1 MLKIVLGNFEIELKI
16 SEIIQ
21 YINKYKRFIIFGITV
36 LFFPL
41 ILGDLFVFYE
51 LNFSINDYLNLIVNE
66 YIYKSLT
73 VFFLG
78 IGIISLMIYLIN
90 YIITDTISNIN
101 FREINLKRRS
111 VKYLYIKRIFIKS
124 FKTIFLITSY
134 FFSLIIILIFISSF
148 ELFRSL
154 FLISLLLFLLNLFFI
169 SYIYKKLFEIDN
181 NFKDIDNNIINSINS
196 NNFFIIVG
204 SIIVS
209 LCILSFIFGFIGYF
223 IKELLT
229 IYIMIIN
236 IILLFFIFI
245 FIVFNFL
252 IELNILKN
260 LQLKK
265 NNVIDNSSKI
275 SKRFFLLFLLVSAYY
290 FLLNTNTNSF
300 INKIVNDKSTFIDFS
315 INLMLNQGLIQRTN
329 QPFEV
334 LTKKSND
341 NLTLLTENITI
352 PSNND
357 NYVSSYIEISKTQ
370 FLYFVRKRKT
380 SIIDIYLISKEK
392 EKYLLI
398 KRERKEIN

>member
-16 SEIIQ
+16 SEIIP
-21 YINKYKRFIIFGITV
+21 YINKYKRFLIFGIIT

-41 ILGDLFVFYE
+41 ILGDLFIFYE

-66 YIYKSLT
+66 YIFKSLI

-101 FREINLKRRS
+101 FREINLKRRN
-111 VKYLYIKRIFIKS
+111 VKYLRIRKIFIKS
-124 FKTIFLITSY
+124 FKIIFLITSY
-134 FFSLIIILIFISSF
+134 FLSLIIILIFISSF

-154 FLISLLLFLLNLFFI
+154 FFISLLLFLSNLFFI
-169 SYIYKKLFEIDN
+169 SYMYKKLFEIDN
-181 NFKDIDNNIINSINS
+181 NFKYVDNNIINSINS
-196 NNFFIIVG
+196 NNFFIIVV

-209 LCILSFIFGFIGYF
+209 LCVLSFIFGFIGYF

-229 IYIMIIN
+229 IYIMLIN

-265 NNVIDNSSKI
+265 NNVIDDNSKI
-275 SKRFFLLFLLVSAYY
+275 GKKILLIFVLVSAYY

-380 SIIDIYLISKEK
+380 SILDIYLISKEK

>member
-16 SEIIQ
+16 SEIIP
-21 YINKYKRFIIFGITV
+21 YINKYKRFLIFGIIT

-41 ILGDLFVFYE
+41 ILGDLFIFYE

-66 YIYKSLT
+66 YIFKSLI

-101 FREINLKRRS
+101 FREINLKRRN
-111 VKYLYIKRIFIKS
+111 VKYLRIRKIFIKS
-124 FKTIFLITSY
+124 FKIIFLITSY
-134 FFSLIIILIFISSF
+134 FLSLIIILIFISSF

-154 FLISLLLFLLNLFFI
+154 FLISLLLFLSNLFFI
-169 SYIYKKLFEIDN
+169 SYMYKKLFEIDN
-181 NFKDIDNNIINSINS
+181 NFKYVDNNIINSINS
-196 NNFFIIVG
+196 NNFFIIVV

-209 LCILSFIFGFIGYF
+209 LCVLSFIFGFIGYF

-229 IYIMIIN
+229 IYIMLIN

-265 NNVIDNSSKI
+265 NNVIDDNSKI
-275 SKRFFLLFLLVSAYY
+275 GKKILLIFVLVSAYY

-380 SIIDIYLISKEK
+380 SILDIYLISKEK